1 MNQFFVFSD
10 LEKQYLE
17 TITAENDAKLSPYAA
32 RNAAAVRNKKPKFD
46 IIRPPYSYDVD
57 LVLYNPLYNRYA
69 DKTQVFSFYK
79 NDDLTRRALH
89 VQFVSKRLPYSL
101 TCCSSIIAISA

>member
-1 MNQFFVFSD
+1 MTNFFTFSD
-10 LEKQYLE
+10 SEKQYLE
-17 TITAENDAKLSPYAA
+17 SITANNDAKLSPYAA
-32 RNAAAVRNKKPKFD
+32 KNSTAVRNKRPKFD

-79 NDDLTRRALH
+79 NDDITKANINTYLYILFIISPTFKLH
-89 VQFVSKRLPYSL
+89 YIKKR
-101 TCCSSIIAISA
+101 